1 MWVHIEKE
9 LYIEKKKKEWI
20 EERNFRKFYPSINN
34 RNIREFL
41 AAQWLRLCAS
51 TAADMHSIPDGG
63 TK

>member
-1 MWVHIEKE
+1 LKKSCI
-9 LYIEKKKKEWI
+9 LKKKKEWI

-41 AAQWLRLCAS
+41 AVQWLRLCAS
-51 TAADMHSIPDGG
+51 TVADMHAIPDGG

>member
-9 LYIEKKKKEWI
+9 LYIEKKKEWI

-41 AAQWLRLCAS
+41 AVQWLRLCAS
-51 TAADMHSIPDGG
+51 TVADMHAIPDGG